1 LGSEAGCSGSFQGMV
16 IPLGVMVIFKKEGKE
31 IVNCCR
37 DYARGKG
44 DDWRAFDVAAG
55 SVRSDLTRRLS

>member
-1 LGSEAGCSGSFQGMV
+1 M
-16 IPLGVMVIFKKEGKE
+16 IPLGVMAISKKGGKD
-31 IVNCCR
+31 IVNRCR